1 MAPTDQIRIDRL
13 GPAALT
19 DALALSEE
27 AGWNQT
33 EADWRIFFEQG
44 VVFGVPGAAGPLAT
58 GAVLPFGGFGWVSM
72 VLVTGAARGQ
82 GLGTAILKR
91 CVAELSSMRCL
102 SVLDATPQG
111 EQIYRPLGF
120 LPQFGLWRLRGE
132 GGGGEPVAGV
142 RRAALADLDTI
153 VALDARAFGA
163 PRRRLLAGLLQRA
176 PEAAVMLKDGSGFAL
191 ARPGRRALQIGPL
204 VAADEAAAL
213 SLLTAA
219 LAQQSGPVI
228 IDVPDR
234 WAALGSHLEARGFA
248 RERPF
253 LRMALGRSEPFGDP
267 GRLFAAAGPELG

>member
-33 EADWRIFFEQG
+33 EADWGVFFDQG
-44 VVFGVPGAAGPLAT
+44 VVFGVSGATGTLAT
-58 GAVLPFGGFGWVSM
+58 GAVLPFGGFGWISM
-72 VLVTGAARGQ
+72 VLVTSAARGQ

-102 SVLDATPQG
+102 AVLDATPQG
-111 EQIYRPLGF
+111 ERIYRPLGF

-132 GGGGEPVAGV
+132 GGGEPVAGV
-142 RRAALADLDTI
+142 RRATMADLDTI
-153 VALDARAFGA
+153 VALDAKAFGA
-163 PRRRLLAGLLQRA
+163 PRRRLLAGLMQRA
-176 PEAAVMLKDGSGFAL
+176 PELAVMLEDGSGFAL
-191 ARPGRRALQIGPL
+191 ARPGRKALQIGPM

-213 SLLTAA
+213 ALLKTA
-219 LAQQSGPVI
+219 LARAPGPVI
-228 IDVPDR
+228 IDVPER
-234 WAALGSHLEARGFA
+234 WAAIGSHLEANGFA

-253 LRMALGRSEPFGDP
+253 LRMALGRETPFGEPD
-267 GRLFAAAGPELG
+267 GLFAAAGPELG